1 MSDSSRPP
9 LKRVAVLIPTYNE
22 RENVPRIVEGV
33 RRHAPHVDVVILD
46 DNSPDGTG
54 EVADAIAAKDPQ
66 VHVLHREAK
75 AGLGAAYLH
84 GFAWAKDQGYDA
96 VMEMDADGSHRPEH
110 LPAMLAA
117 AESADVVIGSRWVPG
132 GEVVNW
138 PAIRKVISVG
148 GNIYTKAMLGMRVND
163 ATAGFRVYR
172 MSALEAMGLSDVA
185 SQGYCFQIDLT
196 RRAVRS
202 GLKVVEVPIS
212 FVEREIGDSK
222 MSGDIVREAL
232 TRITVWG
239 VAHRGRQV
247 RSAIDRRREPRW
259 HTL

>member
-1 MSDSSRPP
+1 M
-9 LKRVAVLIPTYNE
+9 LIPTYNE
-22 RENVPRIVEGV
+22 RENVPLIVARV
-33 RRHAPHVDVVILD
+33 RETAPDLDVVILD

-54 EVADAIAAKDPQ
+54 EVADALADADPQ
-66 VHVLHREAK
+66 VHVVHREGK

-84 GFAWAKDQGYDA
+84 GFAWAKERGYDA

-117 AESADVVIGSRWVPG
+117 AADADVVIGSRWVPG

-138 PAIRKVISVG
+138 PAIRKAISIG
-148 GNIYTKAMLGMRVND
+148 GNVYTKAMLGMHVND
-163 ATAGFRVYR
+163 ATAGYRVYR
-172 MSALEAMGLSDVA
+172 MSALETMGVNDVA

-196 RRAVRS
+196 RRAVRA
-202 GLKVVEVPIS
+202 GLTVVEVPIS

-222 MSGDIVREAL
+222 MSGDIVKEAL
-232 TRITVWG
+232 KRITVWG
-239 VAHRGRQV
+239 LAHRGRQV
-247 RSAIDRRREPRW
+247 RAVVDRRREPRW